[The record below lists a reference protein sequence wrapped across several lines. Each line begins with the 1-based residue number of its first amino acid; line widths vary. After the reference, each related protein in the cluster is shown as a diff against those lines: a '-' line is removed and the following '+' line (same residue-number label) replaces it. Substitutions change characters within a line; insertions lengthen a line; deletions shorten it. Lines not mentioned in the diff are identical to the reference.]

1 MVNGSAFFWK
11 SGLRITLLVFITFPL
26 RNHAKIKKEV
36 VVSSAV
42 NILEIW
48 DKTYYE
54 NAIDDA
60 KFDFGNLAE
69 EVMGDKDE

>member
-1 MVNGSAFFWK
+1 MAKLKNTPIDYTSRDYDSIK
-11 SGLRITLLVFITFPL
+11 NDLI
-26 RNHAKIKKEV
+26 NHAKIKKEV

-60 KFDFGNLAE
+60 KFDFGSLAE